1 MCVYSLTRD
10 ICFFYTTAINSHCF
24 GFMPMDLQGIPSH
37 PWPPPERD
45 CFRSFLQDF
54 LDLSGAEGVCS
65 CMEEAS
71 CAGRL
76 DWVSILFLKSFVP
89 FSQGILKVIGIV
101 TRGSAR
107 FGRLMASARNGDIFP
122 PADLR
127 YLKGVPKK
135 ENSKNITSRAK
146 IVSFLMGIYES
157 VAETLPDIRDDTFD
171 PDDFPDFD
179 VQVPELMDP
188 YAIALQTSADKEKQ
202 VNPKQKKVRKRAF
215 STLTLNTQR
224 RSAHEIRFLPP
235 GKMKDFYD
243 QMKLA
248 HPSADGEPAVAFS
261 TFWKVWKEDMPFL
274 KFRPVSNHAQCST
287 CVRHKLLIR
296 AMNGH
301 LKCRQNQVQQ
311 YVQHLNSQY
320 QDRLVYWDL
329 RGFARDKT
337 PFQAVM
343 ILDGMDQGKFAYPRS
358 DLFRSKSLAG
368 FNRPRARI
376 AGCICHGRLIL
387 FTVAAA
393 NLPKDAN
400 SCIETTAHVLHLL
413 ATQCRVDLRRMIIS
427 VQADNTSREVKN
439 NHYIRFLASLVSHG
453 ILFLR
458 SIKILFYFLQAQ
470 CQKDVACFFC
480 DTKVAYYL
488 CT

>member
-1 MCVYSLTRD
+1 
-10 ICFFYTTAINSHCF
+10 
-24 GFMPMDLQGIPSH
+24 
-37 PWPPPERD
+37 
-45 CFRSFLQDF
+45 
-54 LDLSGAEGVCS
+54 
-65 CMEEAS
+65 
-71 CAGRL
+71 
-76 DWVSILFLKSFVP
+76 
-89 FSQGILKVIGIV
+89 
-101 TRGSAR
+101 
-107 FGRLMASARNGDIFP
+107 MAAARNGDILP

-135 ENSKNITSRAK
+135 ENSKNNTSRSR
-146 IVSFLMGIYES
+146 IVSFLMGLYES